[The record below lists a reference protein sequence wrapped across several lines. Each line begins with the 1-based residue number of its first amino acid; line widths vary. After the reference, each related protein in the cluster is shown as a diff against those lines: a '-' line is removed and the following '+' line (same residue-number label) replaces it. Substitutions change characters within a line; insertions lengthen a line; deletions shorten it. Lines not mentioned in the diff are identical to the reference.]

1 MVDKFDSEIC
11 YGIWKLDGVKYLIKI
26 LYGHIFLMGYI
37 SVISGGFLRAQQK
50 VDWAAFR
57 GPIRPPPEPP
67 P

>member
-1 MVDKFDSEIC
+1 MVDKIDSEIN
-11 YGIWKLDGVKYLIKI
+11 YGIWKLDGIKYLIKI
-26 LYGHIFLMGYI
+26 IHVYIILVGYI
-37 SVISGGFLRAQQK
+37 REISGGFLRTPRK

>member
-1 MVDKFDSEIC
+1 MADKFDSEIN
-11 YGIWKLDGVKYLIKI
+11 YGIWKFDGVKYLIKI
-26 LYGHIFLMGYI
+26 LYGFIILMGYI
-37 SVISGGFLRAQQK
+37 REISGGFLQTQRK